1 MGDKLKSPPTD
12 MKIVGSV
19 SWKQKT
25 PNFIRVAI
33 VDDEQI
39 QPFALKS
46 PPVTNNIFEF
56 RPMITEEVK
65 ADY

>member
-33 VDDEQI
+33 VDDE
-39 QPFALKS
+39 
-46 PPVTNNIFEF
+46 
-56 RPMITEEVK
+56 
-65 ADY
+65 